1 MQPSQPLLLLLAKV
15 SHSRN
20 CLLFFCFQ
28 KGFLSSLFIL
38 PAHKPEK
45 KMTTKVKGLLKGLRY
60 ISQIFDEK
68 EEEIQIGFPTDV
80 KHVAHIGWD
89 GPSANNGPSWMS
101 EFRTPTE
108 VSSGPLQSTA
118 PINSQQGIQDPL
130 TQNENAK
137 SRRHH
142 SSNLGGS
149 EASSPTKRGP
159 SSEGKHSRRRRSTT
173 DASASSPARD
183 SSGSS
188 RHSRRQHKSNLGVD
202 SAGQDQPAIPKGSRR
217 KKGGSSSTEGSSTRS
232 SRSKGHLSLT
242 ETQYSDLGTESE
254 AGLELKNNEQP
265 VRRE

>member
-1 MQPSQPLLLLLAKV
+1 MQPLPLI
-15 SHSRN
+15 
-20 CLLFFCFQ
+20 LLFSKRVFCF
-28 KGFLSSLFIL
+28 FIYL
-38 PAHKPEK
+38 TCTQARR

-108 VSSGPLQSTA
+108 VSSGPLEATG
-118 PINSQQGIQDPL
+118 PMNSQQGTQDPL
-130 TQNENAK
+130 TQNENTK

-202 SAGQDQPAIPKGSRR
+202 SAGQDQPAIPRSSRR
-217 KKGGSSSTEGSSTRS
+217 KKGSSSTEGSSTRS
-232 SRSKGHLSLT
+232 SRSKGHHSLT
-242 ETQYSDLGTESE
+242 DTQYSDLGTESE
-254 AGLELKNNEQP
+254 TGLELKNNEEQ